1 MYTEEHTQMLIQ
13 IATLL
18 DLEYEEVKKFIELML
33 GGYNFEDGVNGCSL
47 TTDECKLIL
56 VEIQKRKPK
65 DQAWS
70 VINSDSE
77 SNYFASVFINI
88 FAVVS
93 AFYIMTVYDKVV
105 PNSAYS
111 SLIALTVGMVI
122 VHIFDFTMKMLRA
135 YFIDIKALLSS
146 FILNTAYY
154 SLWLN

>member
-77 SNYFASVFINI
+77 SNYFASVFINQH
-88 FAVVS
+88 
-93 AFYIMTVYDKVV
+93 
-105 PNSAYS
+105 
-111 SLIALTVGMVI
+111 L
-122 VHIFDFTMKMLRA
+122 
-135 YFIDIKALLSS
+135 
-146 FILNTAYY
+146 
-154 SLWLN
+154 